1 MGEKITVSKTIEI
14 IENNF
19 KIVSGLSHLDL
30 SIYPLDKH
38 SKGMQVRT
46 DKNKS
51 AEHGEV
57 FTPLWLVDS
66 MLERLSN
73 ASWKDQSLTT
83 EDLCSGYGQ
92 FTVRMLRKKYEVLG
106 DRFDIKRFFQ
116 ETHLFVECQPN
127 SCFRLLR
134 VFTASIRL
142 LIGDASKKSLLPDK
156 AERGIWVWS
165 EVCGAWY
172 DRTKDIIDL
181 VKKHNVKGRDISENA
196 NAFEKDFFKTKLDIE
211 QKIQLR
217 RTKYA
222 SKK

>member
-19 KIVSGLSHLDL
+19 KIVSGLSHIDL

-92 FTVRMLRKKYEVLG
+92 FTVRMLRKKYEVLKE
-106 DRFDIKRFFQ
+106 RFDIKKFLM

-127 SCFRLLR
+127 SCFRLLYIFGR
-134 VFTASIRL
+134 NIRL
-142 LIGDASKKSLLPDK
+142 LIGDASKKGLLPDD
-156 AERGIWVWS
+156 AEVGVWVWS
-165 EVCGAWY
+165 DVQDKWY
-172 DRTKDIIDL
+172 DGTVRIQEMS
-181 VKKHNVKGRDISENA
+181 KKHNNKNADISINA
-196 NAFEKDFFKTKLDIE
+196 IRFEEEFLKMKKELE
-211 QKIQLR
+211 QK
-217 RTKYA
+217 
-222 SKK
+222 